1 MHISGTA
8 AVSIVLSL
16 ALGSANATAPGAD
29 ACTDFKWDVSKER
42 ALFAG
47 PAVSLPG
54 GANLKSAPVVVPDR
68 LYRLQLMPQGRVRF
82 AAAPGKRTPAADAY
96 AGLAKLKIPASGGY
110 RVAIDAQIWIDVASK
125 GSLLAATDFQGQ
137 HGCSAPRKIVE
148 FDFHAAQPLILQ
160 LSSATA
166 DHVLLTITATPARIL

>member
-1 MHISGTA
+1 MHIPGTTA
-8 AVSIVLSL
+8 AVIIL
-16 ALGSANATAPGAD
+16 ALASGGANAPALGAD
-29 ACTDFKWDVSKER
+29 ACADFKWDVSKER

-68 LYRLQLMPQGRVRF
+68 LYRLQLMPQGRVHF
-82 AAAPGKRTPAADAY
+82 AAAPGKRTPDADAY
-96 AGLAKLKIPASGGY
+96 AGLAKLKIPSSGGY
-110 RVAIDAQIWIDVASK
+110 RIAIDAQIWIDVASK